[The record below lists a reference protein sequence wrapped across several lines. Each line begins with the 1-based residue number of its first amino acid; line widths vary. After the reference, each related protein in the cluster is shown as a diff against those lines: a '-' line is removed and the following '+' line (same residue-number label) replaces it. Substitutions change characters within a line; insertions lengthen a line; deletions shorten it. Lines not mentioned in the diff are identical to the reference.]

1 MVANLHETKFKTTK
15 NNSVNRKKLL
25 RGNLHVNF
33 QCEGQLKFFDV
44 VGSFFLT
51 HWIFDWHWKKI
62 LVSDFSHKLSMCM
75 TLDTLNEQA
84 CQNLYHP
91 GCSLSGVIQ
100 PQHFGFFQTSGSFW
114 STGQDPFSTL
124 GDYVWHQTKPYTFFF
139 HVPHRW
145 FRNEE
150 MRSAAE
156 GRLKEYNKPALSWV
170 TSKEYVNH
178 VYTKNTKL
186 KFPVV
191 WGVFW

>member
-15 NNSVNRKKLL
+15 NNSVNQKKLL

-44 VGSFFLT
+44 VGSFFLA

-91 GCSLSGVIQ
+91 GCWGYSTST
-100 PQHFGFFQTSGSFW
+100 FWFFSNLRFFLKYWSGSILYIGRLCLA
-114 STGQDPFSTL
+114 SDKTL
-124 GDYVWHQTKPYTFFF
+124 YIFFF
-139 HVPHRW
+139 TFHIDDSGMRKCEVQKRDCWKSTINRLCVPS
-145 FRNEE
+145 EK
-150 MRSAAE
+150 
-156 GRLKEYNKPALSWV
+156 GNKHCFLSWV
-170 TSKEYVNH
+170 TSKE
-178 VYTKNTKL
+178 
-186 KFPVV
+186 
-191 WGVFW
+191 

>member
-15 NNSVNRKKLL
+15 NNSVNQKKLL

-44 VGSFFLT
+44 VGSFFLA

-91 GCSLSGVIQ
+91 GCWGYSTST
-100 PQHFGFFQTSGSFW
+100 FWFFSNLRFFLKYWSGSILYIGRLCLA
-114 STGQDPFSTL
+114 SDKTL
-124 GDYVWHQTKPYTFFF
+124 YVCF
-139 HVPHRW
+139 HVPRRW

>member
-1 MVANLHETKFKTTK
+1 MVANLHETKFRTTK
-15 NNSVNRKKLL
+15 NNSVNQKKLL
-25 RGNLHVNF
+25 RGNLHINF

-44 VGSFFLT
+44 VGSFFLA

-91 GCSLSGVIQ
+91 GCSVGLFNLNILVFSNLR
-100 PQHFGFFQTSGSFW
+100 FFLKYWSGSILYIGRLCLA
-114 STGQDPFSTL
+114 SDKKTL
-124 GDYVWHQTKPYTFFF
+124 YICF
-139 HVPHRW
+139 HVPRRW

-156 GRLKEYNKPALSWV
+156 GRLKEYNKPPMR
-170 TSKEYVNH
+170 
-178 VYTKNTKL
+178 TKWEGKQTLFLILGYK
-186 KFPVV
+186 
-191 WGVFW
+191 